1 MTSCTPREN
10 ISIPPTRK
18 SWWSA
23 TAIRSASRPRCSAN
37 SANTTLTATR
47 NNFQREQ
54 LQLKL
59 RIGIARLAFL
69 FAAVPLFFLFAFS
82 ANAQKK
88 HLPAAP
94 VDLNSATAA
103 ELQQVPGIGPA
114 TAKSIINFREK
125 SGPFRRVE
133 DMLAIHGIFKTA
145 LERMS
150 PHISVKPPEM
160 PSAKSA

>member
-1 MTSCTPREN
+1 LKPR
-10 ISIPPTRK
+10 S
-18 SWWSA
+18 
-23 TAIRSASRPRCSAN
+23 
-37 SANTTLTATR
+37 
-47 NNFQREQ
+47 
-54 LQLKL
+54 
-59 RIGIARLAFL
+59 GIARLAFL
-69 FAAVPLFFLFAFS
+69 FAAVPLFFLFAIS

-133 DMLAIHGIFKTA
+133 DMLAIRGISKQA
-145 LERMS
+145 LERMR
-150 PHISVKPPEM
+150 PYITVNAAKPP
-160 PSAKSA
+160 PKTSS